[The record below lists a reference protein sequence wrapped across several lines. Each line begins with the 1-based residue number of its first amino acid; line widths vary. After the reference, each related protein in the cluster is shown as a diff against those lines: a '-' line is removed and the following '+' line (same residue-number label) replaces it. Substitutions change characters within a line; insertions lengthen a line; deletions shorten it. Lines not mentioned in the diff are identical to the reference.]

1 MYSTQSY
8 NHCKDYIVNDLT
20 ELKLLLAEVDRLTA
34 ENEEL
39 NGLVGVNPRTL
50 EHEINRLTAE
60 NDRKAGEIERLK
72 TVAELA
78 SDLLTSLESDAG
90 PTFEFPRLRYALA
103 ALNPE
108 EKP

>member
-1 MYSTQSY
+1 MSIYTHGDEIDPRRDGCDSCT
-8 NHCKDYIVNDLT
+8 DLR
-20 ELKLLLAEVDRLTA
+20 AEVDRLTA

-60 NDRKAGEIERLK
+60 NERQAREIERLK